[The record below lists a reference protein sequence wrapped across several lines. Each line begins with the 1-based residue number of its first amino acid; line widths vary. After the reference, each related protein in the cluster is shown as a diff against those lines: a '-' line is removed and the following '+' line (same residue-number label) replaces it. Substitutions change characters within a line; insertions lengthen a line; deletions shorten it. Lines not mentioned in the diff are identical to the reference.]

1 MRKNKAL
8 LKRAASLF
16 TALVML
22 AGSATYA
29 QEEQTSQE
37 VLSQEMLSESSSE
50 LSEELVNGTD
60 PEILELTSETITES
74 IEEQT
79 QEAESESTQEQ
90 TQEAESESVQ
100 EQTQEVE
107 SESTQEQTQEVESES
122 TQEQTQEVESES
134 TQEQTQETASESIE
148 EQTQETVNENLPEL
162 VQESNSEDETTEC
175 STDAFVDSTD
185 EDMDSDIYEIGDEFV
200 KTFSFD
206 MIVDRNPIYLGMAG
220 ISTATGNYYDQL
232 DATSKRIYNAIYEA
246 NKSSASTAKM
256 KLNLTKIFENQKV
269 TKGTNGKA
277 VYSEE
282 TKQAIFAWLGSY
294 VTPAYLALT
303 YDHPEL
309 VWLSGAKY
317 TIGYSVYTPW
327 FEEGETSII
336 TDLELAGSTFTI
348 TPTKDTG
355 ALTASNVNPLFDGT
369 KSQIDA
375 MLPANATTYDKVKA
389 VHDKICSMVSYENS
403 TQNIGNPYYQTPYS
417 LYYDADGDGKIETV
431 CAGYAK
437 MMKLQCN
444 KYGIPCVLVTGV
456 TDSGEY
462 HMWNYIQMENGV
474 WYAVDATWD
483 DQSTTMYDFFLV
495 GSETYSSAAFGTKKF
510 GNTHIPSGKWT
521 TSADCVFLYPVFS
534 QTAYAGQN
542 TVTSKNGLLK
552 DSDGVWRYYTNNQ
565 VDTSYTGF
573 AASGSDQVYLING
586 VQNTSY
592 SGLIYN
598 GGNWYYVQKGVRN
611 TAYSG
616 LSVYNGSWYY
626 VKGGTADWSYTGL
639 AQYNGVWYYVRQGSV
654 DWEYTGLC
662 QYDTIW
668 FYIKNGAL
676 DWNYTG
682 LCQHS
687 GVWYYITKGQ
697 VNWNYTGSCIYNGKS
712 YYVEKGV
719 LNWKYNSTAVY
730 SSASY
735 TADLMNVALSQ
746 YQAEEVTVDETN
758 IYSADTEPESTQT
771 EEQESHE
778 AEELNET
785 ETFETEEQTQEQT
798 EESVSQTEVAV
809 QEESTVQ
816 YSLLERIE
824 EYLIK
829 FITYIVKLAA
839 AYIGIT
845 L

>member
-79 QEAESESTQEQ
+79 QEA
-90 TQEAESESVQ
+90 
-100 EQTQEVE
+100 E

-719 LNWKYNSTAVY
+719 LNWKYNSAAVY

-746 YQAEEVTVDETN
+746 YQAEEVTIDETN

>member
-16 TALVML
+16 TAFVML

-79 QEAESESTQEQ
+79 QEA
-90 TQEAESESVQ
+90 
-100 EQTQEVE
+100 
-107 SESTQEQTQEVESES
+107 ESES

-462 HMWNYIQMENGV
+462 HMWNYVQMENGV

-719 LNWKYNSTAVY
+719 LNWKYNSAAVY

-735 TADLMNVALSQ
+735 TADLMNAALSQ
-746 YQAEEVTVDETN
+746 YQAEEVTIDETN

-778 AEELNET
+778 AEKLNEP
-785 ETFETEEQTQEQT
+785 ETFETEAQTQEQT

>member
-79 QEAESESTQEQ
+79 QEAESESTQ
-90 TQEAESESVQ
+90 
-100 EQTQEVE
+100 
-107 SESTQEQTQEVESES
+107 
-122 TQEQTQEVESES
+122 
-134 TQEQTQETASESIE
+134 

-573 AASGSDQVYLING
+573 AVSGSDQVYLING

-639 AQYNGVWYYVRQGSV
+639 TQYNGVWYYVRQGSV

>member
-16 TALVML
+16 TAFVML

-90 TQEAESESVQ
+90 TQEA
-100 EQTQEVE
+100 
-107 SESTQEQTQEVESES
+107 
-122 TQEQTQEVESES
+122 ESES

-256 KLNLTKIFENQKV
+256 KLNLTRIFENQKV
-269 TKGTNGKA
+269 TKGANGKA

-282 TKQAIFAWLGSY
+282 TKQAIFAWLSSY

-317 TIGYSVYTPW
+317 TIGYSVYTPL
-327 FEEGETSII
+327 FESGEISII

-355 ALTASNVNPLFDGT
+355 VLTGSKVNPLFDGT

-389 VHDKICSMVSYENS
+389 VHDKICSMVSYENNM
-403 TQNIGNPYYQTPYS
+403 QNIGNPYYQTPYS

-462 HMWNYIQMENGV
+462 HMWNYVQMENGV

-483 DQSTTMYDFFLV
+483 DQSTIMYDFFLV

-510 GNTHIPSGKWT
+510 VTTHIPSGKWT
-521 TSADCVFLYPVFS
+521 TSADCVFSYPILRT
-534 QTAYAGQN
+534 TAYKSNISVVQEGLVQN
-542 TVTSKNGLLK
+542 T
-552 DSDGVWRYYTNNQ
+552 DGSWSYYKNNQ
-565 VDTSYTGF
+565 IDSNYTDLVQCGN
-573 AASGSDQVYLING
+573 DLVYIKNG
-586 VQNTSY
+586 VQNTSFTN
-592 SGLIYN
+592 LLNIKN
-598 GGNWYYVQKGVRN
+598 KWYYVVKGKVDKSYTGLVLYYGTWYYIKKGVLDWN
-611 TAYSG
+611 YTGLCLYSG
-616 LSVYNGSWYY
+616 TWYY
-626 VKGGTADWSYTGL
+626 VK
-639 AQYNGVWYYVRQGSV
+639 
-654 DWEYTGLC
+654 
-662 QYDTIW
+662 
-668 FYIKNGAL
+668 KGAL

-682 LCQHS
+682 LCLYS
-687 GVWYYITKGQ
+687 GTWYYVKKGALD
-697 VNWNYTGSCIYNGKS
+697 WNYTGLCLYSGTWYYVKKGALDWNYTGLCLYGGTWYYVKKGALDWNYTGLCLYGGTWYYVKKGALDWNYTGLCLYGGTWYYVKRGALDWNYTGLCLYGGTWYYVKRGALDWNYTGVCDYYGTTYYIINGVLKWKYSGKVICNGKT
-712 YYVEKGV
+712 YNVVNGV
-719 LNWKYNSTAVY
+719 A
-730 SSASY
+730 
-735 TADLMNVALSQ
+735 
-746 YQAEEVTVDETN
+746 
-758 IYSADTEPESTQT
+758 
-771 EEQESHE
+771 
-778 AEELNET
+778 
-785 ETFETEEQTQEQT
+785 
-798 EESVSQTEVAV
+798 
-809 QEESTVQ
+809 
-816 YSLLERIE
+816 
-824 EYLIK
+824 
-829 FITYIVKLAA
+829 KLQMKK
-839 AYIGIT
+839 
-845 L
+845 

>member
-16 TALVML
+16 TAFVML

-90 TQEAESESVQ
+90 TQEA
-100 EQTQEVE
+100 
-107 SESTQEQTQEVESES
+107 
-122 TQEQTQEVESES
+122 ESES

-256 KLNLTKIFENQKV
+256 KLNLTRIFENQKV
-269 TKGTNGKA
+269 TKGANGKA

-282 TKQAIFAWLGSY
+282 TKQAIFAWLSSY

-317 TIGYSVYTPW
+317 TIGYSVYTPL
-327 FEEGETSII
+327 FESGEISII

-355 ALTASNVNPLFDGT
+355 VLTGSKVNPLFDGT

-375 MLPANATTYDKVKA
+375 MLSANATTYDKVKA
-389 VHDKICSMVSYENS
+389 VHDKICSMVSYENNM
-403 TQNIGNPYYQTPYS
+403 QNIGNPYYQTPYS

-462 HMWNYIQMENGV
+462 HMWNYVQMENGV

-483 DQSTTMYDFFLV
+483 DQSTIMYDFFLV

-510 GNTHIPSGKWT
+510 VTTHIPSGKWT
-521 TSADCVFLYPVFS
+521 TSADCVFSYPILRT
-534 QTAYAGQN
+534 TAYKSNISVVQEGLVQN
-542 TVTSKNGLLK
+542 T
-552 DSDGVWRYYTNNQ
+552 DGSWSYYKNNQ
-565 VDTSYTGF
+565 IDSNYTDLVQCGN
-573 AASGSDQVYLING
+573 DLVYIKNG
-586 VQNTSY
+586 VQNTSFTN
-592 SGLIYN
+592 LLNIKN
-598 GGNWYYVQKGVRN
+598 KWYYVVKGKVDKSYTGLVLYYGTWYYIKKGVLDWN
-611 TAYSG
+611 YTGLCLYSG
-616 LSVYNGSWYY
+616 TWYY
-626 VKGGTADWSYTGL
+626 VK
-639 AQYNGVWYYVRQGSV
+639 
-654 DWEYTGLC
+654 
-662 QYDTIW
+662 
-668 FYIKNGAL
+668 KGAL

-682 LCQHS
+682 LCLYS
-687 GVWYYITKGQ
+687 GTWYYVKKGALD
-697 VNWNYTGSCIYNGKS
+697 WNYTGLCLYSGTWYYVKKGALDWNYTGLCLYGGTWYYVKKGALDWNYTGLCLYGGTWYYVKKGALDWNYTGLCLYGGTWYYVKRGALDWNYTGVCDYYGTTYYIINGVLKWKYSGKVICNGKT
-712 YYVEKGV
+712 YNVVNGV
-719 LNWKYNSTAVY
+719 A
-730 SSASY
+730 
-735 TADLMNVALSQ
+735 
-746 YQAEEVTVDETN
+746 
-758 IYSADTEPESTQT
+758 
-771 EEQESHE
+771 
-778 AEELNET
+778 
-785 ETFETEEQTQEQT
+785 
-798 EESVSQTEVAV
+798 
-809 QEESTVQ
+809 
-816 YSLLERIE
+816 
-824 EYLIK
+824 
-829 FITYIVKLAA
+829 KLQMKK
-839 AYIGIT
+839 
-845 L
+845 

>member
-16 TALVML
+16 TAFVML

-90 TQEAESESVQ
+90 TQEAESES
-100 EQTQEVE
+100 
-107 SESTQEQTQEVESES
+107 

-175 STDAFVDSTD
+175 LTDAFVDSTD

-269 TKGTNGKA
+269 TKGANGKA

-317 TIGYSVYTPW
+317 TIGYSVYTPL
-327 FEEGETSII
+327 FESGETSII

-355 ALTASNVNPLFDGT
+355 VLTGSKVNPLFDGT

-389 VHDKICSMVSYENS
+389 VHDKICSMVSYENN
-403 TQNIGNPYYQTPYS
+403 TQNIGNQYYQTPYS

-462 HMWNYIQMENGV
+462 HMWNYVQMENGV

-521 TSADCVFLYPVFS
+521 TSADCVFSYPILRT
-534 QTAYAGQN
+534 TAYKSNISVVQEGLVQN
-542 TVTSKNGLLK
+542 T
-552 DSDGVWRYYTNNQ
+552 DGSWSYYKNNQ
-565 VDTSYTGF
+565 IDSNYTDLVQCGN
-573 AASGSDQVYLING
+573 DLVYIKNG
-586 VQNTSY
+586 VQNTSFTN
-592 SGLIYN
+592 LLNIKN
-598 GGNWYYVQKGVRN
+598 KWYYVVKGKVDKSYTGLVLYYGTWYYIKKGVLDWN
-611 TAYSG
+611 YTGLCLYSG
-616 LSVYNGSWYY
+616 TWYY
-626 VKGGTADWSYTGL
+626 VK
-639 AQYNGVWYYVRQGSV
+639 
-654 DWEYTGLC
+654 
-662 QYDTIW
+662 
-668 FYIKNGAL
+668 KGAL

-682 LCQHS
+682 LCLYS
-687 GVWYYITKGQ
+687 GTWYYVKKGALD
-697 VNWNYTGSCIYNGKS
+697 WNYTGLCLYGGTWYYVKRGALDWNYTGVCDYYGTTYYIINGVLKWKYSGKVICNGKT
-712 YYVEKGV
+712 YNVVNGV
-719 LNWKYNSTAVY
+719 A
-730 SSASY
+730 
-735 TADLMNVALSQ
+735 
-746 YQAEEVTVDETN
+746 
-758 IYSADTEPESTQT
+758 
-771 EEQESHE
+771 
-778 AEELNET
+778 
-785 ETFETEEQTQEQT
+785 
-798 EESVSQTEVAV
+798 
-809 QEESTVQ
+809 
-816 YSLLERIE
+816 
-824 EYLIK
+824 
-829 FITYIVKLAA
+829 KLQMKK
-839 AYIGIT
+839 
-845 L
+845 

>member
-1 MRKNKAL
+1 MRKNKVL

-22 AGSATYA
+22 AGSSTYA
-29 QEEQTSQE
+29 QEEQTTQE
-37 VLSQEMLSESSSE
+37 VLSQEMLSET
-50 LSEELVNGTD
+50 VNGTD

-90 TQEAESESVQ
+90 TQEAESES
-100 EQTQEVE
+100 
-107 SESTQEQTQEVESES
+107 TQEQTQEVESES
-122 TQEQTQEVESES
+122 AQEQTQEAESES
-134 TQEQTQETASESIE
+134 AQEQTQETES
-148 EQTQETVNENLPEL
+148 ENLPEL
-162 VQESNSEDETTEC
+162 VQESSSEDETTEC

-200 KTFSFD
+200 KTFSLD
-206 MIVDRNPIYLGMAG
+206 MVVDRNPIYLGMAG

-246 NKSSASTAKM
+246 NKNSASTAKM

-269 TKGTNGKA
+269 TKGANGKA

-282 TKQAIFAWLGSY
+282 TKKAIFAWLGSY

-317 TIGYSVYTPW
+317 TIGYTVYTPW
-327 FEEGETSII
+327 FEEDEVSII

-355 ALTASNVNPLFDGT
+355 VLTASNVNPLFDGT

-389 VHDKICSMVSYENS
+389 IHDKICSMVSYENS

-462 HMWNYIQMENGV
+462 HMWNYVQMENGV

-483 DQSTTMYDFFLV
+483 DQSTIMYDFFLV

-510 GNTHIPSGKWT
+510 GTTHILSGKWT
-521 TSADCVFLYPVFS
+521 TSADCVFSYPILNT
-534 QTAYAGQN
+534 TAYKSNISVVQEGLVQN
-542 TVTSKNGLLK
+542 T
-552 DSDGVWRYYTNNQ
+552 DGSWYYYKNNQ
-565 VDTSYTGF
+565 IDSNYTDLVQCGN
-573 AASGSDQVYLING
+573 DLIYIKNG
-586 VQNTSY
+586 VQNTSFTN
-592 SGLIYN
+592 LLNIKN
-598 GGNWYYVQKGVRN
+598 KWYYV
-611 TAYSG
+611 
-616 LSVYNGSWYY
+616 
-626 VKGGTADWSYTGL
+626 VKGKVDKSYTGL
-639 AQYNGVWYYVRQGSV
+639 VLYYGTWYYIKQGV
-654 DWEYTGLC
+654 
-662 QYDTIW
+662 
-668 FYIKNGAL
+668 L

-682 LCQHS
+682 LCLYS
-687 GVWYYITKGQ
+687 GTWYYVKKGLLD
-697 VNWNYTGSCIYNGKS
+697 WNYTGVCDYYGTTYYIINGVLKWNYSGKVTCNGKT
-712 YYVEKGV
+712 YTVVNGV
-719 LNWKYNSTAVY
+719 
-730 SSASY
+730 
-735 TADLMNVALSQ
+735 
-746 YQAEEVTVDETN
+746 
-758 IYSADTEPESTQT
+758 
-771 EEQESHE
+771 
-778 AEELNET
+778 
-785 ETFETEEQTQEQT
+785 
-798 EESVSQTEVAV
+798 
-809 QEESTVQ
+809 
-816 YSLLERIE
+816 
-824 EYLIK
+824 
-829 FITYIVKLAA
+829 VK
-839 AYIGIT
+839 
-845 L
+845 

>member
-79 QEAESESTQEQ
+79 QEA
-90 TQEAESESVQ
+90 
-100 EQTQEVE
+100 E

-309 VWLSGAKY
+309 VWLLGAKY

>member
-90 TQEAESESVQ
+90 TQE
-100 EQTQEVE
+100 VE
-107 SESTQEQTQEVESES
+107 SESTQEQTQK
-122 TQEQTQEVESES
+122 VESES

-317 TIGYSVYTPW
+317 TIGYSVYTPL
-327 FEEGETSII
+327 FESGEISII

-355 ALTASNVNPLFDGT
+355 VLTGSKVNPLFDGT

-389 VHDKICSMVSYENS
+389 VHDKICSMVSYENNM
-403 TQNIGNPYYQTPYS
+403 QNIGNPYYQTPYS

-462 HMWNYIQMENGV
+462 HMWNYVQMENGV

-483 DQSTTMYDFFLV
+483 DQSTIMYDFFLV

-510 GNTHIPSGKWT
+510 VTTHIPSGKWT
-521 TSADCVFLYPVFS
+521 TSADCVFSYPILRT
-534 QTAYAGQN
+534 TAYKSNISVVQEGLVQN
-542 TVTSKNGLLK
+542 T
-552 DSDGVWRYYTNNQ
+552 DGSWSYYKNNQ
-565 VDTSYTGF
+565 IDSNYTDLVQCGN
-573 AASGSDQVYLING
+573 DLVYIKNG
-586 VQNTSY
+586 VQNTSFTN
-592 SGLIYN
+592 LLNIKN
-598 GGNWYYVQKGVRN
+598 KWYYVVKGKVDKSYTGLVLYYGTWYYIKKGVLDWN
-611 TAYSG
+611 YTGLCLYSG
-616 LSVYNGSWYY
+616 TWYY
-626 VKGGTADWSYTGL
+626 VK
-639 AQYNGVWYYVRQGSV
+639 
-654 DWEYTGLC
+654 
-662 QYDTIW
+662 
-668 FYIKNGAL
+668 KGAL

-682 LCQHS
+682 LCLYS
-687 GVWYYITKGQ
+687 GTWYYVKKGALD
-697 VNWNYTGSCIYNGKS
+697 WNYTGLCLYSGTWYYVKKGALDWNYTGLCLYGGTWYYVKRGALDWNYTGVCDYYGTTYYIINGVLKWKYSGKVICNGKT
-712 YYVEKGV
+712 YNVVNGV
-719 LNWKYNSTAVY
+719 A
-730 SSASY
+730 
-735 TADLMNVALSQ
+735 
-746 YQAEEVTVDETN
+746 
-758 IYSADTEPESTQT
+758 
-771 EEQESHE
+771 
-778 AEELNET
+778 
-785 ETFETEEQTQEQT
+785 
-798 EESVSQTEVAV
+798 
-809 QEESTVQ
+809 
-816 YSLLERIE
+816 
-824 EYLIK
+824 
-829 FITYIVKLAA
+829 KLQMKK
-839 AYIGIT
+839 
-845 L
+845 

>member
-79 QEAESESTQEQ
+79 QEA
-90 TQEAESESVQ
+90 
-100 EQTQEVE
+100 
-107 SESTQEQTQEVESES
+107 ESES

-598 GGNWYYVQKGVRN
+598 SGNWYYVQKGVRN

-816 YSLLERIE
+816 YSLLECIE

>member
-16 TALVML
+16 TAFVML

-79 QEAESESTQEQ
+79 QEAESESAQEQTQEAESESTQEQ
-90 TQEAESESVQ
+90 TQEAESESAQ
-100 EQTQEVE
+100 
-107 SESTQEQTQEVESES
+107 
-122 TQEQTQEVESES
+122 
-134 TQEQTQETASESIE
+134 

-220 ISTATGNYYDQL
+220 ISSATGNYYDQL

-269 TKGTNGKA
+269 TKGANGKA

-317 TIGYSVYTPW
+317 TIGYSVYTPM
-327 FEEGETSII
+327 FESGEISII

-355 ALTASNVNPLFDGT
+355 VLTASNVNPLFDGT

-403 TQNIGNPYYQTPYS
+403 TQNIGNQYYQTPYS

-462 HMWNYIQMENGV
+462 HMWNYVQMENGV

-521 TSADCVFLYPVFS
+521 TSADCVFSYPILS
-534 QTAYAGQN
+534 TNAYKSNSSVVQDGLVQN
-542 TVTSKNGLLK
+542 TDGSWSYYKNNKIDSNYTDLVQSGNDLIYIKNGIQNISFTNLLNIK
-552 DSDGVWRYYTNNQ
+552 NKWYYVVKGK
-565 VDTSYTGF
+565 VDKSYTGLVLYY
-573 AASGSDQVYLING
+573 GTWYYIKQG
-586 VQNTSY
+586 VLDWNYTGLCLY
-592 SGLIYN
+592 SG
-598 GGNWYYVQKGVRN
+598 
-611 TAYSG
+611 T
-616 LSVYNGSWYY
+616 WYY
-626 VKGGTADWSYTGL
+626 VKKGALDWSYTGL
-639 AQYNGVWYYVRQGSV
+639 CLYSGTWYYV
-654 DWEYTGLC
+654 
-662 QYDTIW
+662 
-668 FYIKNGAL
+668 KKGAL

-682 LCQHS
+682 LCLY
-687 GVWYYITKGQ
+687 GGTWYYVKKGAID
-697 VNWNYTGSCIYNGKS
+697 WNYTGLCLYGGTW
-712 YYVEKGV
+712 YYVKKGAIDWNYTGLCLYGGTWYYVKKGALDWNYTGLCLYGGTWYYINNGV
-719 LNWKYNSTAVY
+719 LNWKYTGVCDYYGTTYYIINGVLKWNY
-730 SSASY
+730 SGKVTCNGKTY
-735 TADLMNVALSQ
+735 TVVNGV
-746 YQAEEVTVDETN
+746 
-758 IYSADTEPESTQT
+758 
-771 EEQESHE
+771 
-778 AEELNET
+778 
-785 ETFETEEQTQEQT
+785 
-798 EESVSQTEVAV
+798 
-809 QEESTVQ
+809 
-816 YSLLERIE
+816 
-824 EYLIK
+824 
-829 FITYIVKLAA
+829 VK
-839 AYIGIT
+839 
-845 L
+845 

>member
-60 PEILELTSETITES
+60 PEILELTSEMITES

-79 QEAESESTQEQ
+79 QEA
-90 TQEAESESVQ
+90 
-100 EQTQEVE
+100 
-107 SESTQEQTQEVESES
+107 ESES

-798 EESVSQTEVAV
+798 EKSVSQTEVAV

>member
-16 TALVML
+16 TAFVML

-90 TQEAESESVQ
+90 TQE
-100 EQTQEVE
+100 VE

-122 TQEQTQEVESES
+122 TQ
-134 TQEQTQETASESIE
+134 

-798 EESVSQTEVAV
+798 EKSVSQTEVAV

>member
-16 TALVML
+16 TAFVML

-90 TQEAESESVQ
+90 TQEAVS
-100 EQTQEVE
+100 
-107 SESTQEQTQEVESES
+107 
-122 TQEQTQEVESES
+122 
-134 TQEQTQETASESIE
+134 
-148 EQTQETVNENLPEL
+148 ENLPEL

-256 KLNLTKIFENQKV
+256 KLNLTRIFENQKV
-269 TKGTNGKA
+269 TKGANGKA

-282 TKQAIFAWLGSY
+282 TKQAIFAWLSSY

-317 TIGYSVYTPW
+317 TIGYSVYTPL
-327 FEEGETSII
+327 FESGEISII

-355 ALTASNVNPLFDGT
+355 VLTGSKVNPLFDGT

-389 VHDKICSMVSYENS
+389 VHDKICSMVSYENNM
-403 TQNIGNPYYQTPYS
+403 QNIGNQYYQTPYS

-462 HMWNYIQMENGV
+462 HMWNYVQMENGV

-483 DQSTTMYDFFLV
+483 DQSTIMYDFFLV

-510 GNTHIPSGKWT
+510 VTTHIPSGKWA
-521 TSADCVFLYPVFS
+521 TSADCVFSYPILS
-534 QTAYAGQN
+534 TTAYKSNISVVQEGLVQN
-542 TVTSKNGLLK
+542 T
-552 DSDGVWRYYTNNQ
+552 DGSWSYYKNNQ
-565 VDTSYTGF
+565 IDSNYTDLVQCGI
-573 AASGSDQVYLING
+573 DLIYIKNG
-586 VQNTSY
+586 VQNTSFTN
-592 SGLIYN
+592 LLNIKN
-598 GGNWYYVQKGVRN
+598 KWYYVVKGKVDKSY
-611 TAYSG
+611 TG
-616 LSVYNGSWYY
+616 LVLYYGTWYYIKQGVLDWNYTGLCLYGGTWYY
-626 VKGGTADWSYTGL
+626 VK
-639 AQYNGVWYYVRQGSV
+639 
-654 DWEYTGLC
+654 
-662 QYDTIW
+662 
-668 FYIKNGAL
+668 KGAL

-682 LCQHS
+682 LCLY
-687 GVWYYITKGQ
+687 GGTWYYVKKGALD
-697 VNWNYTGSCIYNGKS
+697 WNYTGVCDYYGTNYYIIKGALNWGYNGTITWNGKKHS
-712 YYVEKGV
+712 VVWGV
-719 LNWKYNSTAVY
+719 
-730 SSASY
+730 
-735 TADLMNVALSQ
+735 
-746 YQAEEVTVDETN
+746 
-758 IYSADTEPESTQT
+758 
-771 EEQESHE
+771 
-778 AEELNET
+778 
-785 ETFETEEQTQEQT
+785 
-798 EESVSQTEVAV
+798 
-809 QEESTVQ
+809 
-816 YSLLERIE
+816 
-824 EYLIK
+824 
-829 FITYIVKLAA
+829 VK
-839 AYIGIT
+839 
-845 L
+845 

>member
-1 MRKNKAL
+1 M
-8 LKRAASLF
+8 
-16 TALVML
+16 
-22 AGSATYA
+22 
-29 QEEQTSQE
+29 
-37 VLSQEMLSESSSE
+37 
-50 LSEELVNGTD
+50 
-60 PEILELTSETITES
+60 
-74 IEEQT
+74 
-79 QEAESESTQEQ
+79 
-90 TQEAESESVQ
+90 
-100 EQTQEVE
+100 
-107 SESTQEQTQEVESES
+107 
-122 TQEQTQEVESES
+122 
-134 TQEQTQETASESIE
+134 
-148 EQTQETVNENLPEL
+148 
-162 VQESNSEDETTEC
+162 
-175 STDAFVDSTD
+175 
-185 EDMDSDIYEIGDEFV
+185 
-200 KTFSFD
+200 
-206 MIVDRNPIYLGMAG
+206 
-220 ISTATGNYYDQL
+220 
-232 DATSKRIYNAIYEA
+232 
-246 NKSSASTAKM
+246 
-256 KLNLTKIFENQKV
+256 
-269 TKGTNGKA
+269 
-277 VYSEE
+277 
-282 TKQAIFAWLGSY
+282 
-294 VTPAYLALT
+294 T

-317 TIGYSVYTPW
+317 TIGYSVYTPL
-327 FEEGETSII
+327 FESGEISII
-336 TDLELAGSTFTI
+336 TDLELAGS
-348 TPTKDTG
+348 K
-355 ALTASNVNPLFDGT
+355 VNPLFDGT

-389 VHDKICSMVSYENS
+389 VHDKICSMVSYENN

-462 HMWNYIQMENGV
+462 HMWNYVQMENGV

-719 LNWKYNSTAVY
+719 LNWKYNSAAVY

-735 TADLMNVALSQ
+735 TVDLMNVALSQ
-746 YQAEEVTVDETN
+746 YQAEEVTIDETN

-778 AEELNET
+778 AEKLNEP
-785 ETFETEEQTQEQT
+785 ETFETEAQTQEQT

-824 EYLIK
+824 EYLIE

>member
-16 TALVML
+16 TAFVML

-79 QEAESESTQEQ
+79 QEA
-90 TQEAESESVQ
+90 
-100 EQTQEVE
+100 
-107 SESTQEQTQEVESES
+107 
-122 TQEQTQEVESES
+122 ESES

-256 KLNLTKIFENQKV
+256 KLNLTRIFENQKV
-269 TKGTNGKA
+269 TKGANGKA

-282 TKQAIFAWLGSY
+282 TKQAIFAWLSSY

-317 TIGYSVYTPW
+317 TIGYSVYTPL
-327 FEEGETSII
+327 FESGEISII

-355 ALTASNVNPLFDGT
+355 VLTGSKVNPLFDGT

-389 VHDKICSMVSYENS
+389 VHDKICSMVSYENNM
-403 TQNIGNPYYQTPYS
+403 QNIGNPYYQTPYS

-462 HMWNYIQMENGV
+462 HMWNYVQMENGV

-483 DQSTTMYDFFLV
+483 DQSTIMYDFFLV

-510 GNTHIPSGKWT
+510 VTTHIPSGKWT
-521 TSADCVFLYPVFS
+521 TSADCVFSYPILRT
-534 QTAYAGQN
+534 TAYKSNISVVQEGLVQN
-542 TVTSKNGLLK
+542 I
-552 DSDGVWRYYTNNQ
+552 DGSWSYYKNNQ
-565 VDTSYTGF
+565 IDSNYTDLVQCGN
-573 AASGSDQVYLING
+573 DLIYIKNG
-586 VQNTSY
+586 VQNTSFTN
-592 SGLIYN
+592 LLNIKN
-598 GGNWYYVQKGVRN
+598 KWYYVVKGKVDKSYTGLVLYYGTWYYIKQGVLDWN
-611 TAYSG
+611 YTGLCLYSG
-616 LSVYNGSWYY
+616 TWYY
-626 VKGGTADWSYTGL
+626 VK
-639 AQYNGVWYYVRQGSV
+639 
-654 DWEYTGLC
+654 
-662 QYDTIW
+662 
-668 FYIKNGAL
+668 KGAL

-682 LCQHS
+682 LCLYS
-687 GVWYYITKGQ
+687 GTWYYVKKGALD
-697 VNWNYTGSCIYNGKS
+697 WNYTGLCLYSGTWYYVKKGALDWNYTGLCLYGGTWYYVKKGALDWNYTGLCLYGGTWYYVKKGALDWNYTGLCLYGGTWYYVKRGALDWNYTGVCDYYGTTYYIINGVLKWKYSGKVICNGKT
-712 YYVEKGV
+712 YNVVNGV
-719 LNWKYNSTAVY
+719 A
-730 SSASY
+730 
-735 TADLMNVALSQ
+735 
-746 YQAEEVTVDETN
+746 
-758 IYSADTEPESTQT
+758 
-771 EEQESHE
+771 
-778 AEELNET
+778 
-785 ETFETEEQTQEQT
+785 
-798 EESVSQTEVAV
+798 
-809 QEESTVQ
+809 
-816 YSLLERIE
+816 
-824 EYLIK
+824 
-829 FITYIVKLAA
+829 KLQMKK
-839 AYIGIT
+839 
-845 L
+845 

>member
-16 TALVML
+16 TAFVML

-79 QEAESESTQEQ
+79 QEA
-90 TQEAESESVQ
+90 
-100 EQTQEVE
+100 E

-462 HMWNYIQMENGV
+462 HMWNYVQMENGV

-521 TSADCVFLYPVFS
+521 TSADCVFSYPILRT
-534 QTAYAGQN
+534 TAYKSNISVVQEGLVQN
-542 TVTSKNGLLK
+542 T
-552 DSDGVWRYYTNNQ
+552 DGSWSYYKNNQ
-565 VDTSYTGF
+565 IDSNYTDLVQCGN
-573 AASGSDQVYLING
+573 DLVYIKNG
-586 VQNTSY
+586 VQNTSFTN
-592 SGLIYN
+592 LLNIKN
-598 GGNWYYVQKGVRN
+598 KWYYVVKGKVDKSYTGLVLYYGTWYYIKKGVLDWN
-611 TAYSG
+611 YTGLCLYSG
-616 LSVYNGSWYY
+616 TWYY
-626 VKGGTADWSYTGL
+626 VK
-639 AQYNGVWYYVRQGSV
+639 
-654 DWEYTGLC
+654 
-662 QYDTIW
+662 
-668 FYIKNGAL
+668 KGAL

-682 LCQHS
+682 LCLYS
-687 GVWYYITKGQ
+687 GTWYYVKKGALD
-697 VNWNYTGSCIYNGKS
+697 WNYTGLCLYSGTWYYVKKGALDWNYTGLCLYGGTWYYVKRGALDWNYTGVCDYYGTTYYIINGVLKWKYSGKVICNGKT
-712 YYVEKGV
+712 YNVVNGV
-719 LNWKYNSTAVY
+719 A
-730 SSASY
+730 
-735 TADLMNVALSQ
+735 
-746 YQAEEVTVDETN
+746 
-758 IYSADTEPESTQT
+758 
-771 EEQESHE
+771 
-778 AEELNET
+778 
-785 ETFETEEQTQEQT
+785 
-798 EESVSQTEVAV
+798 
-809 QEESTVQ
+809 
-816 YSLLERIE
+816 
-824 EYLIK
+824 
-829 FITYIVKLAA
+829 KLQMKK
-839 AYIGIT
+839 
-845 L
+845 

>member
-79 QEAESESTQEQ
+79 QEA
-90 TQEAESESVQ
+90 
-100 EQTQEVE
+100 
-107 SESTQEQTQEVESES
+107 ESES

-220 ISTATGNYYDQL
+220 ISSATGNYYDQL

-256 KLNLTKIFENQKV
+256 KLKLTKIFENQKV
-269 TKGTNGKA
+269 TKGANGKA

-317 TIGYSVYTPW
+317 TIGYSVYTPL
-327 FEEGETSII
+327 FESGEISII

-355 ALTASNVNPLFDGT
+355 VLTGSKVNPLFDGT

-389 VHDKICSMVSYENS
+389 VHDKICSMVSYENNM
-403 TQNIGNPYYQTPYS
+403 QNIGNPYYQTPYS

-462 HMWNYIQMENGV
+462 HMWNYVQMENGV

-483 DQSTTMYDFFLV
+483 DQSTIMYDFFLV

-510 GNTHIPSGKWT
+510 VTTHIPSGKWT
-521 TSADCVFLYPVFS
+521 TSADCVFSYPILRT
-534 QTAYAGQN
+534 TAYKSNISVVQEGLVQN
-542 TVTSKNGLLK
+542 T
-552 DSDGVWRYYTNNQ
+552 DGSWSYYKNNQ
-565 VDTSYTGF
+565 IDSNYTDLVQCGN
-573 AASGSDQVYLING
+573 DLVYIKNG
-586 VQNTSY
+586 VQNTSFTN
-592 SGLIYN
+592 LLNIKN
-598 GGNWYYVQKGVRN
+598 KWYYVVKGKVDKSYTGLVLYYGTWYYIKKGVLDWN
-611 TAYSG
+611 YTGLCLYSG
-616 LSVYNGSWYY
+616 TWYY
-626 VKGGTADWSYTGL
+626 VK
-639 AQYNGVWYYVRQGSV
+639 
-654 DWEYTGLC
+654 
-662 QYDTIW
+662 
-668 FYIKNGAL
+668 KGAL

-682 LCQHS
+682 LCLY
-687 GVWYYITKGQ
+687 GGTWYYVKRGALD
-697 VNWNYTGSCIYNGKS
+697 WNYTGVCDYYGTTYYIINGVLKWKYSGKVICNGKT
-712 YYVEKGV
+712 YNVVNGV
-719 LNWKYNSTAVY
+719 A
-730 SSASY
+730 
-735 TADLMNVALSQ
+735 
-746 YQAEEVTVDETN
+746 
-758 IYSADTEPESTQT
+758 
-771 EEQESHE
+771 
-778 AEELNET
+778 
-785 ETFETEEQTQEQT
+785 
-798 EESVSQTEVAV
+798 
-809 QEESTVQ
+809 
-816 YSLLERIE
+816 
-824 EYLIK
+824 
-829 FITYIVKLAA
+829 KLQMKK
-839 AYIGIT
+839 
-845 L
+845 

>member
-29 QEEQTSQE
+29 QEEQTSHE

-90 TQEAESESVQ
+90 TQE
-100 EQTQEVE
+100 VE
-107 SESTQEQTQEVESES
+107 SESTQ
-122 TQEQTQEVESES
+122 
-134 TQEQTQETASESIE
+134 

>member
-79 QEAESESTQEQ
+79 QEA
-90 TQEAESESVQ
+90 
-100 EQTQEVE
+100 
-107 SESTQEQTQEVESES
+107 ESES

-785 ETFETEEQTQEQT
+785 ETFETEEQTQE
-798 EESVSQTEVAV
+798 SVSQTEVAV

>member
-79 QEAESESTQEQ
+79 QEA
-90 TQEAESESVQ
+90 
-100 EQTQEVE
+100 E

-220 ISTATGNYYDQL
+220 ISSATGNYYDQL

-256 KLNLTKIFENQKV
+256 KLKLTKIFENQKV
-269 TKGTNGKA
+269 TKGANGKA

-317 TIGYSVYTPW
+317 TIGYSVYTPL
-327 FEEGETSII
+327 FESGEISII

-355 ALTASNVNPLFDGT
+355 VLTGSKVNPLFDGT

-389 VHDKICSMVSYENS
+389 VHDKICSMVSYENN
-403 TQNIGNPYYQTPYS
+403 TQNIGNQYYQTPYS

-462 HMWNYIQMENGV
+462 HMWNYVQMENGV

-521 TSADCVFLYPVFS
+521 TSADCVFSYPILRT
-534 QTAYAGQN
+534 TAYKSNISVVQEGLVQN
-542 TVTSKNGLLK
+542 T
-552 DSDGVWRYYTNNQ
+552 DGSWSYYKNNQ
-565 VDTSYTGF
+565 IDSNYTDLVQCGN
-573 AASGSDQVYLING
+573 DLIYIKNG
-586 VQNTSY
+586 VQNTSFTN
-592 SGLIYN
+592 LLNIKN
-598 GGNWYYVQKGVRN
+598 KWYYVVKGKVDKSYTGLVLYYGTWYYIKKGVLDWN
-611 TAYSG
+611 YTGLCLYSG
-616 LSVYNGSWYY
+616 TWYY
-626 VKGGTADWSYTGL
+626 VK
-639 AQYNGVWYYVRQGSV
+639 
-654 DWEYTGLC
+654 
-662 QYDTIW
+662 
-668 FYIKNGAL
+668 KGAL

-682 LCQHS
+682 LCLYS
-687 GVWYYITKGQ
+687 GTWYYVKKGALD
-697 VNWNYTGSCIYNGKS
+697 WNYTGLCLYSGTWYYVKKGALDWNYTGLCLYGGTWYYVKKGALDWNYTGLCLYSGTWYYVKKGALDWNYTGLCLYGGTWYYVKKGALDWNYTGVCDYYGTTYYIINGVLKWNYSGKVICNGKT
-712 YYVEKGV
+712 YNVVNGV
-719 LNWKYNSTAVY
+719 A
-730 SSASY
+730 
-735 TADLMNVALSQ
+735 
-746 YQAEEVTVDETN
+746 
-758 IYSADTEPESTQT
+758 
-771 EEQESHE
+771 
-778 AEELNET
+778 
-785 ETFETEEQTQEQT
+785 
-798 EESVSQTEVAV
+798 
-809 QEESTVQ
+809 
-816 YSLLERIE
+816 
-824 EYLIK
+824 
-829 FITYIVKLAA
+829 KL
-839 AYIGIT
+839 
-845 L
+845 

>member
-16 TALVML
+16 TAFVML

-79 QEAESESTQEQ
+79 QEA
-90 TQEAESESVQ
+90 
-100 EQTQEVE
+100 
-107 SESTQEQTQEVESES
+107 
-122 TQEQTQEVESES
+122 ESES

-758 IYSADTEPESTQT
+758 IYSADTEPESTQAA
-771 EEQESHE
+771 EQVQESHE
-778 AEELNET
+778 AEESNDPEMLET
-785 ETFETEEQTQEQT
+785 EAQTQEQT

>member
-74 IEEQT
+74 IE
-79 QEAESESTQEQ
+79 
-90 TQEAESESVQ
+90 
-100 EQTQEVE
+100 
-107 SESTQEQTQEVESES
+107 EQTQEVESES

-816 YSLLERIE
+816 YSLLECIE

>member
-1 MRKNKAL
+1 MRKNKVL

-16 TALVML
+16 TAFVIL

-37 VLSQEMLSESSSE
+37 VLSQEILSESSSE

-79 QEAESESTQEQ
+79 QEAESESTQ
-90 TQEAESESVQ
+90 
-100 EQTQEVE
+100 
-107 SESTQEQTQEVESES
+107 
-122 TQEQTQEVESES
+122 
-134 TQEQTQETASESIE
+134 

-232 DATSKRIYNAIYEA
+232 DATSKRIYNVIYEA

-269 TKGTNGKA
+269 TKGANGKA

-317 TIGYSVYTPW
+317 TIGYSVYTPL
-327 FEEGETSII
+327 FESGETSII

-355 ALTASNVNPLFDGT
+355 VLTGSKVNPLFDGT

-389 VHDKICSMVSYENS
+389 VHDKICSMVSYENN

-462 HMWNYIQMENGV
+462 HMWNYVQMENGV

-735 TADLMNVALSQ
+735 TVDLMNVALSQ
-746 YQAEEVTVDETN
+746 GQAEEITVDETN
-758 IYSADTEPESTQT
+758 IYSADTEPESTQAA
-771 EEQESHE
+771 EQVQESHE
-778 AEELNET
+778 AEESNDPEMLET
-785 ETFETEEQTQEQT
+785 EAQTQ
-798 EESVSQTEVAV
+798 ESVSQTEVAV

>member
-1 MRKNKAL
+1 MRKNKVL

-22 AGSATYA
+22 AGSSTYA
-29 QEEQTSQE
+29 QEEQTTQE
-37 VLSQEMLSESSSE
+37 VLSQEMLSET
-50 LSEELVNGTD
+50 VNGTD

-79 QEAESESTQEQ
+79 QEAESESAQEQ
-90 TQEAESESVQ
+90 TQEAESESAQ
-100 EQTQEVE
+100 EQTQEAV
-107 SESTQEQTQEVESES
+107 
-122 TQEQTQEVESES
+122 SES
-134 TQEQTQETASESIE
+134 TQEQTQETESESAQ
-148 EQTQETVNENLPEL
+148 EQTQETVSENLPEL
-162 VQESNSEDETTEC
+162 VQESSSEDETTEC

-200 KTFSFD
+200 KTFSLD
-206 MIVDRNPIYLGMAG
+206 MVVDRNPIYLGMAG

-246 NKSSASTAKM
+246 NKNSASTAKL

-269 TKGTNGKA
+269 TKGANGKA

-282 TKQAIFAWLGSY
+282 TKKAIFAWLGSY

-317 TIGYSVYTPW
+317 TIGYTVYTPW

-355 ALTASNVNPLFDGT
+355 VLTASSVNPLFDGT

-389 VHDKICSMVSYENS
+389 IHDKICSMVSYENS

-483 DQSTTMYDFFLV
+483 DQSTIMYDFFLV

-510 GNTHIPSGKWT
+510 GTTHIPSGKWT

-598 GGNWYYVQKGVRN
+598 GGSWYYVQKGVRN

-719 LNWKYNSTAVY
+719 LNWKYNSAAVY

-785 ETFETEEQTQEQT
+785 ETFETEAQTQ
-798 EESVSQTEVAV
+798 ESVSQAEIAV

>member
-16 TALVML
+16 TAFVML

-79 QEAESESTQEQ
+79 QEAESESAQEQTQEAESESTQEQ
-90 TQEAESESVQ
+90 TQEAESESAQ
-100 EQTQEVE
+100 
-107 SESTQEQTQEVESES
+107 
-122 TQEQTQEVESES
+122 
-134 TQEQTQETASESIE
+134 

-798 EESVSQTEVAV
+798 EKSVSQTEVAV

>member
-1 MRKNKAL
+1 
-8 LKRAASLF
+8 
-16 TALVML
+16 
-22 AGSATYA
+22 
-29 QEEQTSQE
+29 
-37 VLSQEMLSESSSE
+37 MLSESSSE

-79 QEAESESTQEQ
+79 QEA
-90 TQEAESESVQ
+90 
-100 EQTQEVE
+100 E

-719 LNWKYNSTAVY
+719 LNWKYNSAAVY

-735 TADLMNVALSQ
+735 TVDLMNVALSQ
-746 YQAEEVTVDETN
+746 YQAEEITVDETN
-758 IYSADTEPESTQT
+758 IYSADTEPESTQAA
-771 EEQESHE
+771 EQVQESHE
-778 AEELNET
+778 AEESNDPEMLET
-785 ETFETEEQTQEQT
+785 EAQTQEQT

>member
-1 MRKNKAL
+1 MRKNKVL

-16 TALVML
+16 TAFVIL

-37 VLSQEMLSESSSE
+37 VLSQEILSESSSE

-79 QEAESESTQEQ
+79 QEA
-90 TQEAESESVQ
+90 
-100 EQTQEVE
+100 
-107 SESTQEQTQEVESES
+107 ESES

>member
-79 QEAESESTQEQ
+79 QEA
-90 TQEAESESVQ
+90 
-100 EQTQEVE
+100 
-107 SESTQEQTQEVESES
+107 ESES

-355 ALTASNVNPLFDGT
+355 ALTASKVNPLFDGT

-389 VHDKICSMVSYENS
+389 VHDKICSMVSYENN
-403 TQNIGNPYYQTPYS
+403 TQNIGNQYYQTPYS

-462 HMWNYIQMENGV
+462 HMWNYVQMENGV

-483 DQSTTMYDFFLV
+483 DQSSIMYDFFMV
-495 GSETYSSAAFGTKKF
+495 GSETYSSAAFGSKKF

-573 AASGSDQVYLING
+573 ATSGSDQVYLING

-719 LNWKYNSTAVY
+719 LNWKYNSAAVY

-735 TADLMNVALSQ
+735 TADLMNAALSQ
-746 YQAEEVTVDETN
+746 YQAEEVTIDETN

-778 AEELNET
+778 AEKLNEP
-785 ETFETEEQTQEQT
+785 EMLETEAQTQE
-798 EESVSQTEVAV
+798 SVSNAEIVV
-809 QEESTVQ
+809 QEELTVQ